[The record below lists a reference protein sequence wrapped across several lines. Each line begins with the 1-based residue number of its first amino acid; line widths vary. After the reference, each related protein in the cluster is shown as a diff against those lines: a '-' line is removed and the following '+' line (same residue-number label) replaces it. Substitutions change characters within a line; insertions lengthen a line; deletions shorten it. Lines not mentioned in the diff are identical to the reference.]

1 MKQRDNASMPSMGS
15 TLINNSD
22 ITDNEIVYQLLK
34 TSKTARM
41 LLSKKRS
48 FLKDVLQNKKDL
60 LHQSSLL
67 DAVIDTQ
74 LHDAIGTLL
83 PDNIRTV
90 SRAANNTELS
100 NIIAKLFPPFMILR
114 NYIMSQYEEEN
125 RKKANLRSSTKE
137 SNATKRTPVLVLLD
151 DAHEIYE
158 KLQDDAYSHRAIPIE
173 NFGSL
178 VNLTPHMCFSLHKTV
193 FSVATVQV
201 STHNH

>member
-15 TLINNSD
+15 KFINNSD

-34 TSKTARM
+34 SSKTARM

-74 LHDAIGTLL
+74 LHDAIGTLI

-90 SRAANNTELS
+90 SRTANNTELS

-114 NYIMSQYEEEN
+114 NYIMSQYEE
-125 RKKANLRSSTKE
+125 
-137 SNATKRTPVLVLLD
+137 
-151 DAHEIYE
+151 
-158 KLQDDAYSHRAIPIE
+158 
-173 NFGSL
+173 
-178 VNLTPHMCFSLHKTV
+178 
-193 FSVATVQV
+193 
-201 STHNH
+201 